1 MTVRAATESGLATSL
16 RHCFRIYRE
25 SPISLGHPLLRRLFR
40 ALLNRHQIITL
51 HNGIRLQ
58 VDLDRVVQHTIFWL
72 DGDMEPQL
80 EWVIRELL
88 PVGGTCVD
96 CGANCGL
103 IGLLARRLR
112 HARVLFLEP
121 HPRLADD
128 IRRNIQL
135 NKWEDACHL
144 VEAAASDAEGEATL
158 FESIDY
164 DGSHS
169 LLSDWVTD
177 NQGHPQIKVRLTML
191 KSVLE
196 RHPEFDRVDLLKVDT
211 EGHDLA
217 VLRGL
222 GGWLDPQRIPVIY
235 AELGRDREE
244 SFQLLEQSGYTGF
257 SYRQLRRKPM
267 RRLMKRYGNGDPV
280 AVFHPL
286 RHTPD
291 YTGESLWAGVGSR
304 QAAFLDHLAAD
315 PTAQPR

>member
-1 MTVRAATESGLATSL
+1 MSIPAATESRLATSL
-16 RHCFRIYRE
+16 RHGFRMYRE
-25 SPISLGHPLLRRLFR
+25 SPLSLGHPLLRRLFR
-40 ALLNRHQIITL
+40 ALLRRHQVITL

-112 HARVLFLEP
+112 GARVLFLEP
-121 HPRLADD
+121 HPRLAEDV
-128 IRRNIQL
+128 RRNIGL
-135 NKWEDACHL
+135 NHWEETCTL

-158 FESIDY
+158 FESVDY

-169 LLSDWVTD
+169 LLADWVAD
-177 NQGHPQIKVRLTML
+177 NQKHPQIKVPLTTL
-191 KSVLE
+191 KSILQK
-196 RHPEFDRVDLLKVDT
+196 HPEFDRVDLLKVDT

-222 GGWLDPQRIPVIY
+222 NDWLEPRRIPVIY
-235 AELGRDREE
+235 AELGRDRDE
-244 SFQLLEQSGYTGF
+244 SFQLLERAGYTGF
-257 SYRQLRRKPM
+257 SYQQLRRKPM
-267 RRLMKRYGNGDPV
+267 RRLMKRYGSGEPV
-280 AVFHPL
+280 AVFQPL
-286 RHTPD
+286 RRTAD
-291 YTGESLWAGVGSR
+291 YAGESLWVGTGSR
-304 QAAFLDHLAAD
+304 HAAFLAALADD
-315 PTAQPR
+315 PSAQPR